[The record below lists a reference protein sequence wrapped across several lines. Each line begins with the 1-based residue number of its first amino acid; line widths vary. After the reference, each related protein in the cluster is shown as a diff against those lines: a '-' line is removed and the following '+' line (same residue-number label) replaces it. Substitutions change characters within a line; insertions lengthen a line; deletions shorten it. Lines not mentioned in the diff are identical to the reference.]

1 MKWLEPQQMHY
12 YSEVARAVCVGGG
25 ILSSEEEL
33 DVAAKDSSFFI
44 TDICH
49 CNDEIA
55 FKD

>member
-1 MKWLEPQQMHY
+1 MRWLEPQQMHY

-44 TDICH
+44 TNICH